1 MNLMWK
7 SLSVLAFLITAFL
20 TVGCNGIRKPAA
32 QGILVSTDWLQSQLN
47 APSTI
52 VLHAG
57 SKELFDSIH
66 IPGARLILP
75 GDFAV
80 STDNLRNEL
89 PAVDSVVNL
98 LRRVGVNKD
107 SRIVLCYESARLISW
122 TARVFVTLAH
132 AGLTDRTFVLNG
144 GLPVWLEEERETSD
158 LAADISPGNLE
169 AVAPVKVIIKASDLE
184 RERWSPDVVV
194 IDTRSEKEY
203 HGTPATREEAAEG
216 GHIEGAY
223 FLPYQTS
230 FSEDKSYL
238 FKSDAE
244 LEKTFRDSGMD
255 RDRTTVV
262 YCGSGIRASVSFLA
276 ASHLGYPVLLYDGS
290 YQEWDRLNLPLT
302 GPVDLPAENE

>member
-47 APSTI
+47 PPSTI

-144 GLPVWLEEERETSD
+144 GLPVWLEEERDKGAE
-158 LAADISPGNLE
+158 
-169 AVAPVKVIIKASDLE
+169 E
-184 RERWSPDVVV
+184 R
-194 IDTRSEKEY
+194 
-203 HGTPATREEAAEG
+203 
-216 GHIEGAY
+216 
-223 FLPYQTS
+223 
-230 FSEDKSYL
+230 
-238 FKSDAE
+238 
-244 LEKTFRDSGMD
+244 
-255 RDRTTVV
+255 
-262 YCGSGIRASVSFLA
+262 
-276 ASHLGYPVLLYDGS
+276 
-290 YQEWDRLNLPLT
+290 
-302 GPVDLPAENE
+302 